1 MGAYEKSDGVEE
13 ESLTLCPF
21 SSSKNT
27 TSICWTC
34 SMLCCCLPICYPCY
48 LTHTLRERSKKKK
61 LVISRKLCQA
71 NYGHKSDKKRVTPT
85 MKSEQSTGA
94 SGYETLLSR
103 KGTLVSLQPNL
114 DKSRI
119 HQAVVNT
126 LETNYRTNISAI
138 FVATD
143 AAHSFLNF
151 CQTSELLQNCPMQ
164 NKSRAEKSEFT
175 NSIICS
181 EEHNHEETLSRLSN
195 NSSYSFSQLYLHL
208 NNDLLNDLEKGSKM
222 NKCEVLKNG
231 NHEGTTVK
239 EFDKEGLFRD
249 SGYVDVSEQST
260 ATRVCVT
267 LEVSRENIQNLDPVQ
282 LANAYCRQLLAKSN
296 VVVLMMSEKDRD
308 RVKFLRKGLLGY
320 VSKYWAGYFS
330 VLYVEID
337 RRVKVTDEDN
347 MLLGSLERIF
357 GCVETLSVKDDSK
370 LAGSVFSAL
379 ARMGIVMKSCNN
391 VKIA

>member
-13 ESLTLCPF
+13 ESLALCPF
-21 SSSKNT
+21 SSAKNT
-27 TSICWTC
+27 SSICWTC
-34 SMLCCCLPICYPCY
+34 SILCCCLPICYPCY
-48 LTHTLRERSKKKK
+48 LSHTLRERSKKKK
-61 LVISRKLCQA
+61 LVISRKMCQA
-71 NYGHKSDKKRVTPT
+71 NYRQKLDEKRVTST
-85 MKSEQSTGA
+85 MKSEQSTGT

-126 LETNYRTNISAI
+126 LETNNRTNISAI

-164 NKSRAEKSEFT
+164 NKSRVE
-175 NSIICS
+175 IS
-181 EEHNHEETLSRLSN
+181 EEHNPEETLSRLSY
-195 NSSYSFSQLYLHL
+195 NSSYSFSQLHLHL
-208 NNDLLNDLEKGSKM
+208 DNDLLNDLEKGSKM

-239 EFDKEGLFRD
+239 EFDKEDLFRY

-260 ATRVCVT
+260 ATCVCVT
-267 LEVSRENIQNLDPVQ
+267 LEVSREDTQNLDPVQ
-282 LANAYCRQLLAKSN
+282 LANAYCRQLLAESN
-296 VVVLMMSEKDRD
+296 FVVLMMSEKDRD
-308 RVKFLRKGLLGY
+308 RVKFLRKGLLDY
-320 VSKYWAGYFS
+320 VSNYWAGYFS
-330 VLYVEID
+330 VLYVEIG

-347 MLLGSLERIF
+347 MLLGNLERIF
-357 GCVETLSVKDDSK
+357 GCVETLSVEDDSK

-379 ARMGIVMKSCNN
+379 ARMGIVMNSCNN
-391 VKIA
+391 VV